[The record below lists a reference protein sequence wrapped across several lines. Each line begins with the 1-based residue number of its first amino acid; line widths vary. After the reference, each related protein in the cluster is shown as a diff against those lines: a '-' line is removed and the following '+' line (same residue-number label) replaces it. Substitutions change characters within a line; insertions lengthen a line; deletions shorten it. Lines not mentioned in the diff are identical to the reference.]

1 MRNYSEQRNCLIPP
15 TSNFSK
21 RANGIIQNLMKV
33 LPEYACLQ
41 RPEVTE
47 AKRKREERERELAR
61 KKQATLERREQ
72 AKEEKRAQREKLA
85 RERKAAREEKKGH
98 ILLKLKSESWSVK
111 LLWKMQRKS
120 VKRKGTEGTEK
131 KA

>member
-1 MRNYSEQRNCLIPP
+1 MSQTFFAQLFRTKNLPPP

-72 AKEEKRAQREKLA
+72 VKEEKRAQRENWRASEKPQGK
-85 RERKAAREEKKGH
+85 RKKGT
-98 ILLKLKSESWSVK
+98 SC
-111 LLWKMQRKS
+111 
-120 VKRKGTEGTEK
+120 
-131 KA
+131 